1 METLSWRLATRRDI
15 TDPVLVTQLRSA
27 RRQDAGIS
35 LRVTPTP
42 GLSSCPAHVLALRY
56 FLHESLKREEA
67 LAAAVAKPGHYTVGV
82 YMFNDP
88 AHTCMNPRC
97 EVEVFNHLF
106 VSGRRPTDVVCQRC
120 SEREVETRVAT
131 RPVVVLRRHT
141 LDELRACLERFEEYY
156 IDGYVAPREP
166 KSAAAAPVALQQAAP
181 ASFEPAERSPA
192 PAEDGSPAL
201 RRPRSPEDAHDNM
214 ADTPSPRLPRID
226 PADA

>member
-1 METLSWRLATRRDI
+1 M
-15 TDPVLVTQLRSA
+15 
-27 RRQDAGIS
+27 
-35 LRVTPTP
+35 
-42 GLSSCPAHVLALRY
+42 LALRH

-97 EVEVFNHLF
+97 EAEVFNHLF

-156 IDGYVAPREP
+156 IEGFATPKREP
-166 KSAAAAPVALQQAAP
+166 TPATAASAPSV
-181 ASFEPAERSPA
+181 EPAEGSPA
-192 PAEDGSPAL
+192 PAEDGTPSS
-201 RRPRSPEDAHDNM
+201 RRPRSPEDAHDNVADAPSPRRPRSPEDAHDNV
-214 ADTPSPRLPRID
+214 ADTPSPRRPRLD
-226 PADA
+226 PAAADDDVDARTT